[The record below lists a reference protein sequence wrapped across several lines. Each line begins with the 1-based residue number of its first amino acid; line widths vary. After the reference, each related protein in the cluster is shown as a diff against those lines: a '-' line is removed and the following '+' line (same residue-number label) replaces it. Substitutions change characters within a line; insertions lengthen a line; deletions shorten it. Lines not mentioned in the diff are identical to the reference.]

1 MTFTI
6 HEYPK
11 SSLYTD
17 HSFDYVINDNGI
29 HYGVDRE
36 EYGYALYLLDEDGF
50 VSSDGRDTRNWGA
63 FYQLGWTKD
72 EMHEGIKK
80 EWAPHLLP
88 PYANLEPAL
97 IERYG
102 EEYEG
107 ERIDEMFGDA
117 QDDLYKETFIVQD
130 KNGFI
135 EPAAEKDEH
144 LIYTLIY
151 NGQPIEANNT
161 FELADKLMGMQ
172 KFGSYPIIQEGT
184 PLFENDEE
192 PFSPWEYWDGSILF
206 DDEYPKQIDNERLL
220 EYAAFSL
227 DCNVNDLE
235 LKTEKEK
242 PMMENTGNMKLEEQQ
257 FNSLEELDQ
266 WAGDNP
272 QAAKRTTFAHV
283 KIPCAFVTPYTYT
296 AKDGRE
302 YDKAFVSIPKGTSIN
317 GIDVGGYSCSV
328 FMNDRMTQ
336 QHLDGEHVTLGFKSN
351 EAISIWTGKKD
362 SEQYPYKQFEV
373 NPWDFV
379 KAIKQQLDNYKEEK
393 NQERA
398 EAKKSHPSS
407 LSSMAKG
414 ARNASNA
421 LSQKNQDHLIVDPQ
435 TK

>member
-1 MTFTI
+1 MAFTI
-6 HEYPK
+6 EENYKP
-11 SSLYTD
+11 LYD
-17 HSFDYVINDNGI
+17 GPYFEYVINDNGI
-29 HYGVDRE
+29 NYGVDRE
-36 EYGYALYLLDEDGF
+36 ENGYALYLLDEEGWVVDDG
-50 VSSDGRDTRNWGA
+50 DGRDTRNWST
-63 FYQLGWTKD
+63 FYQLGWTKA

-107 ERIDEMFGDA
+107 ERIDEMYGDA
-117 QDDLYKETFIVQD
+117 LDDLYKETFINQH
-130 KNGFI
+130 KNAFI
-135 EPAAEKDEH
+135 EPVAEKDDN
-144 LIYTLIY
+144 LIHTLIY
-151 NGQPIEANNT
+151 NGQSIEANST
-161 FELADKLMGMQ
+161 FELADKLMSMQ
-172 KFGSYPIIQEGT
+172 NFGSYPIIQEGT
-184 PLFENDEE
+184 PLFEDDEE
-192 PFSPWEYWDGSILF
+192 PFSPWEYWDGDTIF
-206 DDEYPKQIDNERLL
+206 EYPKKIDNQHLL
-220 EYAAFSL
+220 KYAAFSL

-283 KIPCAFVTPYTYT
+283 KIPCAFVAPYTYT

-302 YDKAFVSIPKGTSIN
+302 YDKAYVSIPKGTNIN

-351 EAISIWTGKKD
+351 EPISIWTGKKD

-373 NPWDFV
+373 NPWDLV
-379 KAIKQQLDNYKEEK
+379 KAIKQQLHNYKEEK
-393 NQERA
+393 KQERD
-398 EAKKSHPSS
+398 EAKKTHPSS

-414 ARNASNA
+414 ARSASNA
-421 LSQKNQDHLIVDPQ
+421 LSQKNQDHPIVNPQ